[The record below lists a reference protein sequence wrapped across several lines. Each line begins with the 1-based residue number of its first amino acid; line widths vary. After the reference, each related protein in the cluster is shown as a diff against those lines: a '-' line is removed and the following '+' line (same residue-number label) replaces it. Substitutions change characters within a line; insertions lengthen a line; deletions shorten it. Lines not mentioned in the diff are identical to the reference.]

1 VATVR
6 VTAGTAG
13 TSGWAVRLTL
23 PAGAAVTNTWNA
35 APSATSG
42 TLQFGNVSFN
52 GRLTGGQT
60 TEFGFQGTGSAGT
73 LTPTCTA
80 T

>member
-1 VATVR
+1 V
-6 VTAGTAG
+6 
-13 TSGWAVRLTL
+13 
-23 PAGAAVTNTWNA
+23 AVTNTWNA

-42 TLQFGNVSFN
+42 TVQFGNVSFN
-52 GRLTGGQT
+52 GRLTGGQA
-60 TEFGFQGTGSAGT
+60 TEFGFQGTGTPGT